1 MDDEI
6 VNFICSPEKM
16 ERAINEFLPFKT
28 PGPDSIYPVL
38 LQKGWNSIRNIIIP
52 KLFPDV
58 LEVQLCAKS
67 MEGRD
72 WYLYP

>member
-6 VNFICSPEKM
+6 VNSICSLEKM

-28 PGPDSIYPVL
+28 PGPDGFYPVH
-38 LQKGWNSIRNIIIP
+38 LQKGW
-52 KLFPDV
+52 KQHFLDV